1 MPVFAFGKLGYRKLR
16 FAYFCH
22 AYRRATFIIVEM
34 RVIDASEDVESVVST
49 LHCCA
54 SLPGEG
60 EQGVLLPSP
69 KQPVDGV
76 ASFLE
81 VVLYLQ
87 HVVDVRRIVLQPQQ
101 FPPDFLPQVPLLRP
115 EEVQFFSEEAVT
127 VVDSDDLILILEL
140 HAGKTLF

>member
-1 MPVFAFGKLGYRKLR
+1 
-16 FAYFCH
+16 
-22 AYRRATFIIVEM
+22 M

-60 EQGVLLPSP
+60 EQGVLLSSP